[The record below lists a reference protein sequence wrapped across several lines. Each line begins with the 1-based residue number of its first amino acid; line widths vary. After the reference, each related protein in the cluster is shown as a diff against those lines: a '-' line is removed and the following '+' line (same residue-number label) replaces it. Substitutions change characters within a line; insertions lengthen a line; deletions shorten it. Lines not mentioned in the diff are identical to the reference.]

1 VTRAST
7 SSMEGKPGSM
17 HPHVRSLLRLC
28 AAVVAP
34 VVVGLGIAT
43 AVPALAAATAAG
55 TSISNTAT
63 ATYSDGTNTYN
74 SQSNTVTTTVQ
85 NAPSLTISPTSGT
98 PGSQPVSPSGTI
110 TDTYTLTNTGN
121 GSGYFQLT
129 GSQSVDDGVTAGQG
143 TFTTYVVNAGAGNQ
157 SFATIAAVN
166 NYLSTGNGGAAF
178 LTAVNGTISVGVTY
192 SANVG
197 ASGTITTKLT
207 PDIVMPGAPTGPTG
221 TTTQTSTTVIGQYND
236 TVVVD
241 ARIDVQKTASV
252 GGTVAAPT
260 VTYTVRFANGGA
272 RNLAPV
278 FKNALPGGNAA
289 AYSGCTNSTACGV
302 VFTDKLP
309 SYNAT
314 QLTLTAAVPSI
325 SGAAGTIIYS
335 TDGTT
340 WTTTQAGAVYVGVF
354 LPATSITGAG
364 LTTFQPNNNTTS
376 QGTVTAPNAS
386 LTLTFV
392 MNGSTATGA
401 ANANAITNVANSTY
415 ADQSGYIEGPG
426 IAVSTVTNNAAA
438 TTAQAAP
445 AIANANGALA
455 GAASITSAASLL
467 NTVLFNGPNG
477 FPQAIGPTNSNDD
490 YTAVSYTNGGTLLS
504 AVNGATVTVPAAAAA
519 ITTVNSIQNTGNKD
533 DTYTLSAATAA
544 GLTALPAGWTVSYAS
559 AGQGASGSCGAVVAG
574 TVITT
579 VCVPSG
585 ATQNYRVLYTPPA
598 GATTFN
604 AFAGYGDAITATSG
618 NDNTKNNVT
627 IDEIF
632 VGGFVKLVKTWGVAL
647 GQPCLTATV
656 FTASSALASPG
667 DCIQYTV
674 TYSNV
679 APSGGTNNITLN
691 ATTFVITEDGAVSGG
706 AGPTVYTNTWAANSN
721 GLYAAPAD
729 SNSGTLGGY
738 NPGPGAAGSS
748 RFTDT
753 VGSLAAG
760 ASGNVTFKVQV
771 K

>member
-1 VTRAST
+1 MRASLT
-7 SSMEGKPGSM
+7 SKEGKSGSM

-34 VVVGLGIAT
+34 VVVALGIAT
-43 AVPALAAATAAG
+43 AAPALAAATPAG
-55 TSISNTAT
+55 TPITNTAT

-85 NAPSLTISPTSGT
+85 NAPSLTIAPPSST
-98 PGSQPVSPSGTI
+98 PGSNPVSPGGTI

-129 GSQSVDDGVTAGQG
+129 GAQNVDDGVTAGQG
-143 TFTTYVVNAGAGNQ
+143 TFTQYVVNAGAGNQ
-157 SFATIAAVN
+157 TFATIALVN
-166 NYLSTGNGGAAF
+166 NYLLTGNAGGPF
-178 LTAVNGTISVGVTY
+178 LTAANGTITVGVTY

-207 PDIVMPGAPTGPTG
+207 PDIVMPGAGSGGPAG
-221 TTTQTSTTVIGQYND
+221 TTTQTSSTVVGQYND

-241 ARIDVQKTASV
+241 ARVDVQKTASV

-289 AYSGCTNSTACGV
+289 AYSGCANSTACGV

-314 QLTLTAAVPSI
+314 QLTLNGTPSI
-325 SGAAGTIIYS
+325 SGATGTVIYS

-340 WTTTQAGAVYVGVF
+340 WTTTVAGAVYVGVF
-354 LPATSITGAG
+354 LPSTSITGAS

-376 QGTVTAPNAS
+376 QGTVTAPNAA
-386 LTLTFV
+386 LTLTFTI
-392 MNGSTATGA
+392 NGSTASGA
-401 ANANAITNVANSTY
+401 ANPTAITNVANSIY
-415 ADQSGYIEGPG
+415 ADQSGFIEGPG
-426 IAVSTVTNNAAA
+426 ITLQSVTNNASA
-438 TTAQAAP
+438 TTAQSAP
-445 AIANANGALA
+445 AVANVNGALT
-455 GAASITSAASLL
+455 GSSSIQSAASP
-467 NTVLFNGPNG
+467 TASAVLNGPNG
-477 FPQAIGPTNSNDD
+477 FPGAVGPTNNNDD
-490 YTAVSYTNGGTLLS
+490 YTAISYTNGGTILS
-504 AVNGATVTVPAAAAA
+504 GVNGATVTVPAGAAALT
-519 ITTVNSIQNTGNKD
+519 IVNSVQNTGNKD
-533 DTYTLSAATAA
+533 DTYTLSAATGT
-544 GLTALPAGWTVSYAS
+544 GLTALPAGWTVSFAS

-585 ATQNYRVLYTPPA
+585 ATVNYRTLYTPPA

-604 AFAGYGDAITATSG
+604 SFTPYGDAVTATSG

-627 IDEIF
+627 LDEIF
-632 VGGFVKLVKTWGVAL
+632 VGGFVKLTKSLSVAL
-647 GQPCLTATV
+647 GQPCATASV
-656 FTASSALASPG
+656 FTPGSVNVNPG

-674 TYSNV
+674 AYANV

-691 ATTFVITEDGAVSGG
+691 ATTFVITEDGAASGG
-706 AGPTVYTNTWAANSN
+706 VAPTLYTNNWAANSN
-721 GLYAAPAD
+721 GLFAAPVD
-729 SNSGTLGGY
+729 SNGGTLGGY

-748 RFTDT
+748 KFTDT
-753 VGSLAAG
+753 VGALAAG
-760 ASGNVTFKVQV
+760 ASGNCTFKVQI